1 MNDMT
6 EIDRQRRS
14 GPRIEEV
21 ARLAGVSKSTVS
33 RVINGEPYV
42 SARARDAVHEAIAR
56 LRYSPNQAARSLAG
70 SKANAIALIISEAG
84 SRVLG
89 DPFFAGML
97 RGVHAELAG
106 RHTQLLLMLSRPE
119 GHDDLVD
126 YLGGGHVDGAL
137 LVSLHGDDPLPQRLH
152 EIGLPVVV
160 GGRPLGAASVPFVDS
175 DNFTGGL
182 EAVRHLVSL
191 GRKRVATVA
200 GPRDMAAGLDRL
212 SGWRRGLGEA
222 KLAADLVA
230 EADFTPESGAR
241 AMTELLARAP
251 DLDAVFV
258 AADIIALGVLQVLH
272 ASGRRI
278 PQDVAVVG
286 FDDSLLAST
295 ATPPLTTVRQDVE
308 QLGRTMTWRLLG
320 ELAGEDGL
328 PPSLLLPTSLVRR
341 ASA

>member
-1 MNDMT
+1 MT

-42 SARARDAVHEAIAR
+42 SVKARDAVHEAIAR

-89 DPFFAGML
+89 DPFFAGIL

-119 GHDDLVD
+119 DHDDLVD

-152 EIGLPVVV
+152 EIGIPVVV

-182 EAVRHLVSL
+182 EAARHLVSL
-191 GRKRVATVA
+191 GRGRIATVA

-241 AMTELLARAP
+241 AMTELLTRAP
-251 DLDAVFV
+251 DLDAVFA

-272 ASGRRI
+272 ASGKRI

-295 ATPPLTTVRQDVE
+295 ATPALTTVRQDVE